1 MRLLNVRT
9 FTLHTF
15 YGDNIPPYAILSH
28 TWLRDDEEV
37 TFASITSAP
46 PTNAFQASWRNVPG
60 AKKIVYLCDQAADD
74 GLDYAWADTCCI
86 DKTNSVE
93 LSEAINSM
101 FKWYQRSRTC
111 YAYLADVDKVDGG
124 QIEHSRWWDRA
135 WTLQELV
142 APVLVHFYDKH
153 WQSLGTKE
161 DLLDLVS
168 LRCGVDHE
176 TLKQPDTMYVKSV
189 AQRMSWAAHR
199 EATRLEDRAY
209 SLLGIFDVNLSM
221 QYGEG
226 SLAFKRLQEM
236 ILQKSNDQT
245 LFAWGFSPR
254 TIEET
259 MGLLRVSQ
267 NSVVGNDYQDTDGS
281 LPFHA
286 DGIFAESP
294 TRFAGC
300 GKLKFYTTHASTSH
314 IAEFN
319 GALRMETPLAR
330 IRERSKLG
338 LDQIW
343 KSIYFHRYIGI
354 LPCGYSDRPG
364 SMVGILLEEWTSSR
378 FRRVHLVPGAFT
390 FLVDC
395 HTISRADQRTIW
407 IDNLPWLHRHQY
419 GLEKGSNF
427 HRSVR
432 LKLALPLEDY
442 KIAVESANT
451 NWVFDESSSTLER
464 YHAIDSTNCYLQVD
478 LRRHKQSDSITIV
491 VEFANHTDDI
501 QEPLN
506 DQIYILR
513 RTSHGDELRVATKD
527 QHRKQSKRAASLEEI
542 AVRIE
547 THQIYNQLISTLVI
561 SRFSTPELAAEYVR
575 SLT

>member
-1 MRLLNVRT
+1 
-9 FTLHTF
+9 LHTF

-37 TFASITSAP
+37 IFASITSAP
-46 PTNAFQASWRNVPG
+46 PSNSYQGSWRDLPG
-60 AKKIVYLCDQAADD
+60 AKKIVYLCNQAADD

-111 YAYLADVDKVDGG
+111 YAYLADVDKSDEG
-124 QIEHSRWWDRA
+124 QITQSRWWDRA

-142 APVLVHFYDKH
+142 APVVMHFYDKH

-168 LRCGVDHE
+168 LKSGVDHE

-254 TIEET
+254 IIEET
-259 MGLLRVSQ
+259 TGLLRGPR
-267 NSVVGNDYQDTDGS
+267 NSVVGNGHQDADKS
-281 LPFHA
+281 LQWHA

-294 TRFAGC
+294 RRFAGC
-300 GKLKFYTTHASTSH
+300 GKLIFYTTHAFTSN
-314 IAEFN
+314 ISEIN
-319 GALRMETPLAR
+319 GALRMEAIIAR
-330 IRERSKLG
+330 IPNGFE
-338 LDQIW
+338 LDLDRIW
-343 KSIYFHRYIGI
+343 KVKDFPRYISI
-354 LPCGYSDRPG
+354 LPCGYSDKRG
-364 SMVGILLEEWTSSR
+364 SMVGILLEEWASSR
-378 FRRVHLVPGAFT
+378 FRRVRLIPDVFT

-395 HTISRADQRTIW
+395 HTIGRTDRRSIW
-407 IDNLPWLHRHQY
+407 IDNPLWINRHRY
-419 GLEKGSNF
+419 GLENASKY

-432 LKLALPLEDY
+432 WELALDLEDY
-442 KIAVESANT
+442 KLAVESVDT
-451 NWVFDESSSTLER
+451 RWVFDESSSTLER
-464 YHAIDSTNCYLQVD
+464 YHAIDSTNIYLQVE
-478 LRRHKQSDSITIV
+478 LRRHKQSDSITIF
-491 VEFANHTDDI
+491 VEFANHTDDV
-501 QEPLN
+501 QEPIK
-506 DQIYILR
+506 DEISILR
-513 RTSHGDELRVATKD
+513 RTCPDGELRVTPID
-527 QHRKQSKRAASLEEI
+527 PHRNHSKGAASFEEI
-542 AVRIE
+542 DVKIE
-547 THQIYNQLISTLVI
+547 THQIYNQLISTLMISPSPKLPGSYYAKSVI
-561 SRFSTPELAAEYVR
+561 GL
-575 SLT
+575 